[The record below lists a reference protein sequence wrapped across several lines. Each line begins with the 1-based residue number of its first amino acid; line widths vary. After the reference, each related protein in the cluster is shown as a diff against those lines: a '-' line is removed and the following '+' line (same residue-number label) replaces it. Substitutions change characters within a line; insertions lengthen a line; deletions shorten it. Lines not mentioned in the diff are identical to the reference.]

1 MENLNQII
9 MVVKNWPNDS
19 WLNCTPILA
28 FQNYMKI
35 EYSLVEENCDLI
47 EKINFFEELQVDD
60 N

>member
-1 MENLNQII
+1 

-19 WLNCTPILA
+19 RLNCTPILA

>member
-1 MENLNQII
+1 
-9 MVVKNWPNDS
+9 
-19 WLNCTPILA
+19 
-28 FQNYMKI
+28 MKI